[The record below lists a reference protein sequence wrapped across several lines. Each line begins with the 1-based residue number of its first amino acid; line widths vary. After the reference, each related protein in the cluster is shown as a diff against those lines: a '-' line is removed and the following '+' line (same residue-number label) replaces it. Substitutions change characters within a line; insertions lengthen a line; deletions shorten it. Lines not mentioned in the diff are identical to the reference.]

1 MKAIVKYGLWIG
13 ALCVI
18 WTFVMGFTGWYKH
31 PTLLN
36 LFWLVVVIEIAF
48 LVVGLRETAAVGNRY
63 WQQVAA
69 GTGMAAV
76 AAVIIFC
83 GSFLFTS
90 VVFPEYFGEI
100 QTLQAEMMRTA
111 GSSEAEISTAMDLAK
126 TMQTPL
132 INAISGAIGTLATG
146 LVASLVIA
154 AFCRQ
159 K

>member
-1 MKAIVKYGLWIG
+1 MNTIVKYGLWIG

-18 WTFVMGFTGWYKH
+18 WTFVMGLTGWYKH
-31 PTLLN
+31 PTLMS

-48 LVVGLRETAAVGNRY
+48 LIVGLRETAAAGNKY

-76 AAVIIFC
+76 AAVIVFC

-90 VVFPEYFGEI
+90 VVFPEYFGEM
-100 QTLQAEMMRTA
+100 QAMQAEMLRAA
-111 GSSEAEISTAMDLAK
+111 GKTDAEIATAIDMAK
-126 TMQTPL
+126 ALQTPL
-132 INAISGAIGTLATG
+132 VNALSGAIGTVATG
-146 LVASLVIA
+146 LVSSLVIA

>member
-13 ALCVI
+13 VLCVI

-48 LVVGLRETAAVGNRY
+48 LIVGLRETAAAGNRY

-83 GSFLFTS
+83 GSLLFTS
-90 VVFPEYFGEI
+90 MVFPEYFG
-100 QTLQAEMMRTA
+100 QMQAMQAEMMRTA
-111 GSSEAEISTAMDLAK
+111 GRTEAEISTAMDMAR

>member
-13 ALCVI
+13 VLCVL

-48 LVVGLRETAAVGNRY
+48 LVVGLRESAAAGNRY

-90 VVFPEYFGEI
+90 VVVPEYFGEM
-100 QTLQAEMMRTA
+100 Q
-111 GSSEAEISTAMDLAK
+111 AMDMSKPL
-126 TMQTPL
+126 QTPL
-132 INAISGAIGTLATG
+132 SNAISGAVGTLATG

>member
-1 MKAIVKYGLWIG
+1 MNTIVKYGLGIG
-13 ALCVI
+13 VLCVI
-18 WTFVMGFTGWYKH
+18 WTFIMSFTGWYKD

-36 LFWLVVVIEIAF
+36 LFWLVVVIEIA
-48 LVVGLRETAAVGNRY
+48 LLIVGLRETAAAGNRY

-76 AAVIIFC
+76 AAVIIFA

-90 VVFPEYFGEI
+90 VVFPEYFGELQAI
-100 QTLQAEMMRTA
+100 QAEMLRTA
-111 GSSEAEISTAMDLAK
+111 GNTEAEISAAMEMAK
-126 TMQTPL
+126 ATQTPL
-132 INAISGAIGTLATG
+132 INAVSGAVATLATG